1 MGLFKSSEEKLLDSI
16 IKRVEVNMQN
26 NYKDNAQS
34 AFAEFEAAFES
45 YRTSGKLKG
54 KSLEK
59 YTAIHD
65 EYAEKLKGYTH
76 KDQKPYWT

>member
-1 MGLFKSSEEKLLDSI
+1 MGLFKNAEEKQLDLL

-34 AFAEFEAAFES
+34 AFAQFTEVFEAAK
-45 YRTSGKLKG
+45 TGGKLKG
-54 KSLEK
+54 KSLDK
-59 YTAIHD
+59 YTAIYE
-65 EYAEKLKGYTH
+65 EYAQKLQGYTH